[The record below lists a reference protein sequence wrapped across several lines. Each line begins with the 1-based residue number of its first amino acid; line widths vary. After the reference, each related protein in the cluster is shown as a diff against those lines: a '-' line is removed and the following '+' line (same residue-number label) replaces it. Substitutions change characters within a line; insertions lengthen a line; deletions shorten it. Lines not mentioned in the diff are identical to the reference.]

1 MRLQTR
7 SDSPT
12 NMAASPTTGDSPMKR
27 AIFVALG
34 TGVLIS
40 SAAAALDIAGA
51 AEPAAPIAQNDPV
64 QVARVRESAREEQRS
79 RIQSRYAAER
89 ESCAQL
95 RGYQREKCVV
105 KAHANRGRALLE
117 AAAPYENRL

>member
-1 MRLQTR
+1 M
-7 SDSPT
+7 
-12 NMAASPTTGDSPMKR
+12 NR
-27 AIFVALG
+27 AILVALG

-51 AEPAAPIAQNDPV
+51 AKPAAPIAQNDPV
-64 QVARVRESAREEQRS
+64 QIARVRESAREEQRD
-79 RIQSRYAAER
+79 RIRARHAAER

-117 AAAPYENRL
+117 AAAPYENRF

>member
-1 MRLQTR
+1 
-7 SDSPT
+7 
-12 NMAASPTTGDSPMKR
+12 MKR

-34 TGVLIS
+34 TGVVIS

-51 AEPAAPIAQNDPV
+51 SRPAAPSTQGDAV
-64 QVARVRESAREEQRS
+64 HAARARETAREEQRS
-79 RIQSRYAAER
+79 RIHSRYAAER
-89 ESCAQL
+89 ESCAL
-95 RGYQREKCVV
+95 LKGYQREKCVV

>member
-1 MRLQTR
+1 
-7 SDSPT
+7 
-12 NMAASPTTGDSPMKR
+12 MKR

-34 TGVLIS
+34 TGLVIS
-40 SAAAALDIAGA
+40 GAAFALDLAGA
-51 AEPAAPIAQNDPV
+51 SPPSTALAGDDPV
-64 QVARVRESAREEQRS
+64 HVARTRETAREEQRG
-79 RIQSRYAAER
+79 RIHARYAAER